1 MRQISADFFAAQQ
14 AGTQPLILVILTSK
28 MTRRIYGI
36 RYASDTEQGSGKGEL
51 KLYNGDW
58 KYGDGTIFGTLGT
71 IADSGARVIGFG
83 GIRETLTPEKGNLL
97 ASLTQTEIGSYTITL
112 DNADGKFS
120 DILKDESF
128 LNNDLELIFGF
139 RGLPFSEFKSLFTGS
154 VEEETLSLSKL
165 RLVAAGTLAF
175 KTAMANTS
183 LFLPSYALASTTG
196 NIGAELTTAFETI
209 ASVFYLSASWV
220 CTINFSSSIKDVA
233 FSRELFKLRD
243 ENYSFTRLEI
253 GIDRQN
259 RIYVTVA
266 TDIVNGVF
274 VTFPCLLSV
283 SDDPTVHYQLTIDWR
298 NDSQF
303 LFATLNGT
311 RRTIDT
317 SGAPNGFDRADN
329 FATNSIVIGQ
339 YLGGS
344 INSIQWDSSWYVI
357 NNTGTALPTEFVDV
371 LGGLNV
377 PLADGV
383 WQLW

>member
-1 MRQISADFFAAQQ
+1 MRQISSDFFAAQQ

-28 MTRRIYGI
+28 MTRRIYGV

-139 RGLPFSEFKSLFTGS
+139 RGLPFIEFKSMFTGS
-154 VEEETLSLSKL
+154 VEEETLSLTKL

-175 KTAMANTS
+175 KTALANTS

-196 NIGAELTTAFETI
+196 NIGAELMATYETLSPI
-209 ASVFYLSASWV
+209 FYGSASWS
-220 CTINFSSSIKDVA
+220 CTINFNSDIKDVA
-233 FSRELFKLRD
+233 FNRELIKFRD
-243 ENYSFTRLEI
+243 EYYQFTRLEI
-253 GIDRQN
+253 GIDSQN

-266 TDIVNGVF
+266 TDIINGVY
-274 VTFPCLLSV
+274 VTFHCLLEV
-283 SDDPTVHYQLTIDWR
+283 DDDPTVHYQLTIDWR
-298 NDSQF
+298 NNGQF

-317 SGAPNGFDRADN
+317 SSAPDGFDRQKNDA
-329 FATNSIVIGQ
+329 FNSIVIGR

-344 INSIQWDSSWYVI
+344 VNSIQWDASWYVI
-357 NNTGTALPTEFVDV
+357 NNTGTTLPSEFTDI
-371 LGGLNV
+371 LGGVNV
-377 PLADGV
+377 PVVDGA